1 MPAPPPPGTDT
12 DEGFWRRN
20 SGCYGGGGGLAAFGF
35 VCGLAGGWAE
45 LAQRLAYALQIFT
58 PFGVIW
64 RLLHQLAELGF
75 GLAQQQHAGFGFA
88 HVDIAL
94 AEFG

>member
-20 SGCYGGGGGLAAFGF
+20 SGCYGGGGLAVFGF
-35 VCGLAGGWAE
+35 VCGLGGGWAE